1 MWMETVLGFCAG
13 CKVYSLLVKIGV
25 HKESCEACN
34 NIDWEAIAKK
44 QQEKDRLDN
53 TKE

>member
-13 CKVYSLLVKIGV
+13 CKVYALLVWLGV
-25 HKESCEACN
+25 HKEDCEACN

-44 QQEKDRLDN
+44 EN
-53 TKE
+53 N